1 MYNYVFTKNK
11 EKIQNEIPN
20 VEIQFNKC
28 YYLTTIVITNKNFL
42 VFYDMN
48 KDNPLKSQGV
58 QVLPDMNAIISI
70 PKNKL
75 EKRSDN
81 INSYIKYE
89 NSEVTLYGID
99 LDDYIK
105 DGII

>member
-1 MYNYVFTKNK
+1 MYNYNFNKNN

-20 VEIQFNKC
+20 VEIQLNKC
-28 YYLTTIVITNKNFL
+28 YYLTNIVITNKNLL

-48 KDNPLKSQGV
+48 RDNPLKSQGV

-81 INSYIKYE
+81 INSYIKYD
-89 NSEVTLYGID
+89 NSEVILYGID
-99 LDDYIK
+99 LDEYIK
-105 DGII
+105 EGIF